1 MRGLKLNFWVDVH
14 KIQRSRTSG
23 REDAKVMSAWVQGI
37 ECSERIAARVI
48 STCNVCIDAEPRLKW
63 YCREPISS
71 IGSKCPC
78 FDACRTEGA
87 ELPDALKVKVQSG
100 PFRGGGMEN
109 PRTHRVAHLLG
120 CASFECHL
128 LTVQPQVI
136 HVQHLFVWE
145 GSRGVDAPKTN
156 GMVWVI
162 IEEAKIVEVRSH
174 GERVNTPRVRFSL
187 DLKSIEA

>member
-48 STCNVCIDAEPRLKW
+48 STCNVCIHAEPRLKW

-78 FDACRTEGA
+78 FDACRSESA

-100 PFRGGGMEN
+100 SFHGGGMEN
-109 PRTHRVAHLLG
+109 PRTQGMAHLLG
-120 CASFECHL
+120 SASFESHV
-128 LTVQPQVI
+128 LTIQPHVVHIQNFFVRHVSRSVQ
-136 HVQHLFVWE
+136 
-145 GSRGVDAPKTN
+145 APETN
-156 GMVWVI
+156 GVVRVV
-162 IEEAKIVEVRSH
+162 IEEAKVVNVWPH
-174 GERVNTPRVRFSL
+174 CERICTPCIGFSL
-187 DLKSIEA
+187 DHESIET